1 MSRAVTASMPYDCRN
16 GGLKAIRGCC
26 TNAYDRSSASC
37 SVRPAKSITTSVR
50 RRGEAGEGSCCCSKN
65 REDRREDS
73 SSCRLGNLGRE
84 PGAAAAAAMAAVV
97 GPVPVPGPGASP
109 REAIRTRSGC
119 TAKYDANCCATSN
132 CKAAPMACRQH
143 RRVAKLLWGSGKRC
157 FMIGEAPM
165 TPNNSKSSIAYHGV
179 LPRGLAQTQWGLGQ
193 MWWPGGEAEGALI
206 PDSESNLAHLT

>member
-132 CKAAPMACRQH
+132 CKAAPMASIFGTGLVGSRSKAMA
-143 RRVAKLLWGSGKRC
+143 RRRSKRDDSG
-157 FMIGEAPM
+157 
-165 TPNNSKSSIAYHGV
+165 GV
-179 LPRGLAQTQWGLGQ
+179 GKEGV
-193 MWWPGGEAEGALI
+193 GGEADGG
-206 PDSESNLAHLT
+206 